1 MSNRDNKSSQED
13 RRTAALVF
21 DLALTM
27 AAGAFVFFTFSGLLQ
42 AYAP

>member
-1 MSNRDNKSSQED
+1 MSEQAK
-13 RRTAALVF
+13 RRRPSIVF
-21 DLALTM
+21 DLALTF

>member
-1 MSNRDNKSSQED
+1 MSDQAKKPGPSV
-13 RRTAALVF
+13 VF
-21 DLALTM
+21 DLALTF

>member
-1 MSNRDNKSSQED
+1 MSDQGDKRTSSM
-13 RRTAALVF
+13 VF
-21 DLALTM
+21 DLALTL